1 MTKIEKLLQILLMK
15 KMQIQLGVCIFLYG
29 GSAFDALIQ
38 RFSDDKVGAF
48 VIEIAEVITANAVK
62 AVISA
67 NITDSVA
74 DPP

>member
-1 MTKIEKLLQILLMK
+1 MTKIEKLLQILVMK
-15 KMQIQLGVCIFLYG
+15 KMQMQLGVCIFLYG

-38 RFSDDKVGAF
+38 RFSDNKADAF
-48 VIEIAEVITANAVK
+48 AIKIAVVVTANAVK